1 MMNLF
6 ILKTNI
12 NSDKSIRILSNV
24 FNTKSFIM
32 RWTLDTEDID
42 NVLKINCQSGIK
54 EKEVIQLIESSGF
67 SCEALEV

>member
-1 MMNLF
+1 MNLF

-12 NSDKSIRILSNV
+12 NSDQGIRILSDV
-24 FNTKSFIM
+24 FNAKPFIM
-32 RWTLDTEDID
+32 KWTVDMEDID
-42 NVLKINCQSGIK
+42 NVLKINCQSDVK